1 MVEKEE
7 KNRQQVDKEYREEE
21 IIAHR
26 NVCEWI
32 AVAERIVQS
41 AVASTRLKSIAA
53 KFLAPAKRYAEIQQ
67 VALKGESIEQYDDI
81 ARIGFEMISNL
92 EKMNKEL
99 ESSGNGEILSD
110 LKC

>member
-1 MVEKEE
+1 MVEKE
-7 KNRQQVDKEYREEE
+7 KNCQQMDKEYREEE

-32 AVAERIVQS
+32 VVAERIVQS

-53 KFLAPAKRYAEIQQ
+53 KFLVPAKRYAEIQQ

-99 ESSGNGEILSD
+99 ESSGIGGILSD
-110 LKC
+110 LKR